1 MANVKIHV
9 KLILQLRDAGMSR
22 QAIASTRHISR
33 NSVSEVFRIAD
44 EKEIHYAD
52 VRNLGEDEVYRLIYP
67 DKHQEEVMF
76 ADPDYEYIHRE
87 LKKSGVTLKLLH
99 DEYVE
104 KCTVRGTIPMG
115 KTKFNEGYAE
125 YMLQNNL
132 TGRISHKPGERCEV
146 DWSGTDMHYIDT
158 QTGEL
163 IEVHLFVATL
173 PYSQYSLQN
182 PA

>member
-22 QAIASTRHISR
+22 QEIASTRHISR

-44 EKEIHYAD
+44 EKGIHYAD
-52 VRNLGEDEVYRLIYP
+52 VRNLGENEVYRIIYP
-67 DKHQEEVMF
+67 DKHQEEVVF
-76 ADPDYEYIHRE
+76 EAPDYEYIHKE
-87 LKKSGVTLKLLH
+87 LKKPGVTLKLLH

-104 KCTVRGTIPMG
+104 KCTARGTIPMG
-115 KTKFNEGYAE
+115 KTKSNEGYAE

-163 IEVHLFVATL
+163 IKVHLFVATVRRK
-173 PYSQYSLQN
+173 YN
-182 PA
+182 